1 MHLLSL
7 VGKCIY
13 KSPMNSV
20 FDLKTFYKLI
30 ITPFEL
36 ELVYSDW
43 KNYILYDTSMI
54 KVEEKLA

>member
-1 MHLLSL
+1 
-7 VGKCIY
+7 
-13 KSPMNSV
+13 MNSV

-36 ELVYSDW
+36 ELSFTEW

-54 KVEEKLA
+54 KIEEKSQLDKNN